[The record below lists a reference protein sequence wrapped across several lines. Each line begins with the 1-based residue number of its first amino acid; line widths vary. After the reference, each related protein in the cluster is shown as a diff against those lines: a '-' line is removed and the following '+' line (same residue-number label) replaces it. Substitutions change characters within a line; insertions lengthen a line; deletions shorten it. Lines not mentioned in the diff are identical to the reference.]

1 MTTPTRWPS
10 VELENSR
17 RKLLALRE
25 LVNGLGV
32 DGAGAD
38 VELARFLV
46 VRSCGHVE
54 FSFDESIACFV
65 SAHSRLNVASY
76 VRGGLFRGR
85 NPKSGTMLEV
95 LRRFD
100 SEWAADFENFI
111 GQDLGLYQ
119 RELDFLVDRRNKI
132 AHGQSEG
139 VTRRKALDLCDYAV
153 DIADWLVDCFD
164 PKK

>member
-1 MTTPTRWPS
+1 MTTAPRWPS
-10 VELENSR
+10 VELESSR
-17 RKLLALRE
+17 RKLLALKE
-25 LVNGLGV
+25 LVNGLAV
-32 DGAGAD
+32 DGSGTD

-100 SEWAADFENFI
+100 SGWAADFESFL
-111 GQDLGLYQ
+111 GQELGLYQ

-164 PKK
+164 PSK

>member
-25 LVNGLGV
+25 LVNGLVV
-32 DGAGAD
+32 DGTGAD

-54 FSFDESIACFV
+54 FSFDESIASFV

-100 SEWAADFENFI
+100 SEWAADFESFI